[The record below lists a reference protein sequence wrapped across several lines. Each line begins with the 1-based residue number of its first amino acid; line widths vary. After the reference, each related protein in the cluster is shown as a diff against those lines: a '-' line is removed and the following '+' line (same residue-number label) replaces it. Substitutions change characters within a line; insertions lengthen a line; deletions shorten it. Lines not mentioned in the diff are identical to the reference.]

1 MHDILRDRIL
11 RKLEV
16 LPESQIYEV
25 LDYIEFLEARYA
37 RAAAAR
43 PDALQRFAERLE
55 DSMRMRSVAPKV
67 ISGTVGLVGTAR
79 RVLQGVADAG
89 REILNAGEA
98 GSADAGS
105 RPLPARR
112 ADVTP
117 PPKTPPP
124 GDRD

>member
-1 MHDILRDRIL
+1 MHDILRERIL

-89 REILNAGEA
+89 KEILGTGEA
-98 GSADAGS
+98 GSGDSGS

-112 ADVTP
+112 TDVTP
-117 PPKTPPP
+117 PDNPPP

>member
-1 MHDILRDRIL
+1 MHDILRERIL
-11 RKLEV
+11 RKLDV
-16 LPESQIYEV
+16 LPESQVYQI

-37 RAAAAR
+37 KAQAAE

-79 RVLQGVADAG
+79 RVMQGVADAG
-89 REILNAGEA
+89 REIMGTGTDQASRPA
-98 GSADAGS
+98 S

-112 ADVTP
+112 NDVTRP
-117 PPKTPPP
+117 PLPATPDP
-124 GDRD
+124 D